1 MKSIIAAGILL
12 ASGSAAIA
20 GPYVNLESNSGRIG
34 NEYTG
39 TLIEL
44 HKGYEGSIGD
54 SDAGYYVQAGPA
66 FTLPNGEDA
75 ETNLSGKAGVTYDV
89 TDNVEL
95 YKEVYFITGEDTA
108 WNVKAGAT
116 YRF

>member
-44 HKGYEGSIGD
+44 HKGYEGQIGD

-75 ETNLSGKAGVTYDV
+75 ETNLSGKAGVVYDV
-89 TDNVEL
+89 TENVEL
-95 YKEVYFITGEDTA
+95 YKEVYFITGADTQ